1 MREMEPTIQ
10 DSKPDALMNTETQFH
25 GRSGKAIGILKR
37 QGRKRGHRNGTHYV
51 ILEPFNE

>member
-37 QGRKRGHRNGTHYV
+37 QGWKMGARKWDPLCDLAT
-51 ILEPFNE
+51 IQ